1 METGKLSKLKI
12 QAYSDKGFSNKVENG
27 EFTTYMNPEKY
38 TYHYKIEQNKTQAS
52 GTSDLA
58 AKFSKKLPEELEIE
72 FLFDRTGVLPD
83 YPATRDGV
91 IDDLNKFKDII
102 LKYNG
107 DEHKPNYLTITWG
120 SLLFKGSMSDMS
132 IEFKLF
138 KSDGAPIRAVAKVK
152 FTGFTEDKLRVARE
166 NNSSPDLT
174 HYRIVKEGDTLP
186 LMTYRIYGDSK
197 YYLEVAKVN
206 KLPNFRKLTAG
217 QRLVFPP
224 IQKQS

>member
-166 NNSSPDLT
+166 NNKSPDLT